1 VAIKVSVEV
10 GVGFIPIV
18 SHVRIKGMHQLTNDE
33 LLIVKQCIKI
43 IRSDKVPNY
52 PGVRTTFDLG
62 QAQHVEQELA
72 RLIAEHFGIKYDYY
86 ERFENV

>member
-1 VAIKVSVEV
+1 M
-10 GVGFIPIV
+10 PT
-18 SHVRIKGMHQLTNDE
+18 LTNDE

-52 PGVRTTFDLG
+52 PGVRTTFDFG

-72 RLIAEHFGIKYDYY
+72 KLIADHFGIKYDYY